1 MIKTDYLI
9 HSLSQFF
16 QLLWGSHTPILPSKT
31 SEQPLHLPRQL
42 AIAIL
47 GICLLPITLN
57 LMGVDFGTYALK
69 LDLETLPDLTSNQ
82 LSDTLHQT
90 LSGSFTHTLLEWS
103 AFCTALFTVVLAF
116 AHFKIQ
122 QDVTT
127 PILGIALFF
136 AGVMD
141 AFHTL
146 AADRLISAVADN
158 HNLIPFTWAICR
170 LFNVIITLA
179 GVSLLLLPNAKR
191 WKHKFHVVIAISLVF
206 GLIAY
211 QIIYLCATSSTLPE
225 TMFPGTLFTRPW
237 DVIPL
242 ILFLLGGFWIYPR
255 FYQKYPSLF
264 SHALIIS
271 TLPNVA
277 TQLHMAF
284 GSTALF
290 DNHFNIAHFLKIIAY
305 LVPLA
310 GLILDYIHTYYH
322 LEETNQTL
330 NTEIIQRQQIAQEL
344 QRSETHLRSKNQQ
357 LNQTLS
363 QLQNTQAQL
372 IQTEKMSSLGQM
384 VAGLAHEINNPVNFI
399 YGNLRHTETYTQ
411 DLLELLHLY
420 QQHYPQ
426 PDAEI
431 STYIDRIDL
440 QFLEQDLP
448 QMIGSM
454 KQGSER
460 IKNLVISLRNFSR
473 LDEAELKTVDLH
485 EGLESTL
492 VMLEH
497 RLRSGIRV
505 TKHYQPLPQIECY
518 PAQLNQVWMN
528 LIANAIDA
536 LQEHP
541 EIEHPHL
548 ILSTFCL
555 NDYQVQITITDN
567 GTGIPEEIQAQIFD
581 PFFTTKPVGS
591 GTGLGLSISYQIIQ
605 QHNGDIRLF
614 SQKGQGTEARVI
626 LPVKPVQ
633 G

>member
-1 MIKTDYLI
+1 M
-9 HSLSQFF
+9 
-16 QLLWGSHTPILPSKT
+16 
-31 SEQPLHLPRQL
+31 
-42 AIAIL
+42 
-47 GICLLPITLN
+47 
-57 LMGVDFGTYALK
+57 
-69 LDLETLPDLTSNQ
+69 
-82 LSDTLHQT
+82 
-90 LSGSFTHTLLEWS
+90 
-103 AFCTALFTVVLAF
+103 
-116 AHFKIQ
+116 
-122 QDVTT
+122 
-127 PILGIALFF
+127 
-136 AGVMD
+136 
-141 AFHTL
+141 
-146 AADRLISAVADN
+146 
-158 HNLIPFTWAICR
+158 
-170 LFNVIITLA
+170 
-179 GVSLLLLPNAKR
+179 
-191 WKHKFHVVIAISLVF
+191 VIAISLIF

-237 DVIPL
+237 DLIPL
-242 ILFLLGGFWIYPR
+242 ILFLVGGFWIYPQ

-330 NTEIIQRQQIAQEL
+330 NTEIIQRQQIAEEL
-344 QRSETHLRSKNQQ
+344 KRSETHLRSKNQQ

-399 YGNLRHTETYTQ
+399 YGNLRHTETYIQ
-411 DLLELLHLY
+411 DLLGLLHLY
-420 QQHYPQ
+420 EQHYPQ

-431 STYIDRIDL
+431 ATYIDQIDL

-448 QMIGSM
+448 HMLGSM

-473 LDEAELKTVDLH
+473 LDESDLKTVNLH

-497 RLRSGIRV
+497 RLRSGIKV
-505 TKHYQPLPQIECY
+505 TKHYQHLPPIECY

-548 ILSTFCL
+548 IVSTFCL

-567 GTGIPEEIQAQIFD
+567 GTGIPEEIQAHIFD

-605 QHNGDIRLF
+605 QHKGDIRLF

-626 LPVKPVQ
+626 LPVEPVQ